1 MGAENMSTSILN
13 TASSVADSLGKGIE
27 IGKEVSI
34 ETSDGLKLSVAKQSD
49 AVAAKSGFQDK
60 SGQFS
65 IPPLGALLAA
75 HRKRNSASWRKE
87 KRRSNSRRLSADAGC
102 VEVGLHRMQWPKN
115 PYAWANG
122 GKSESALSVGES
134 VLSMQVRA
142 CQESVVVQG
151 LTEPVAMVLST
162 GSYDASTLIPQARF
176 WDPNLKAWSSV
187 GLNTAQVD
195 AVTGTINMTS
205 EHLTDFV
212 VVFVELAF
220 MLLNCTDVDMFALR
234 NVGNMLDRRF
244 WRRSDAWL
252 LGILVAASVGVF
264 FASASLDAKHRHTTF
279 EIPQEQEEQEEQEEE
294 PEETTKKKKKNKHN
308 KKKQEKEI
316 KHQKAKKEQQ

>member
-1 MGAENMSTSILN
+1 MGR
-13 TASSVADSLGKGIE
+13 
-27 IGKEVSI
+27 
-34 ETSDGLKLSVAKQSD
+34 
-49 AVAAKSGFQDK
+49 
-60 SGQFS
+60 
-65 IPPLGALLAA
+65 P
-75 HRKRNSASWRKE
+75 SWRRNE
-87 KRRSNSRRLSADAGC
+87 SNSRRLSADAGC
-102 VEVGLHRMQWPKN
+102 AEVGLHRMQWPKN

-122 GKSESALSVGES
+122 GKGGSAFSVGES

-205 EHLTDFV
+205 EHLTDFI
-212 VVFVELAF
+212 VVFIELAF

-234 NVGNMLDRRF
+234 NVGNMLDLRF
-244 WRRSDAWL
+244 WRRRSDAWL

-264 FASASLDAKHRHTTF
+264 FASATLDAKHQYTTF
-279 EIPQEQEEQEEQEEE
+279 EIPQEIPTETTEPETTEEQE
-294 PEETTKKKKKNKHN
+294 
-308 KKKQEKEI
+308 
-316 KHQKAKKEQQ
+316 